1 MQRNSVLDSAFDAI
15 VTIDLAGAI
24 VEMNTAAE
32 RMFGY
37 SREEALGRELAA
49 LIVPEELRE
58 DHRRA
63 LARQPHD
70 RPSQIIGQRL
80 ELEAVRADG
89 TRFPIELSVSRI
101 DDAAGIRFTAWIRD
115 LTERRRT
122 EDALRLSEAQLRQA
136 QKMEAVGRLAG
147 GVAHDFN
154 NVLTAIFGYADLV
167 LDSLDAGDARREDVE
182 EIKRAAHRAAALTRQ
197 LLAFSRKQVMQPRQ
211 VNLNGI
217 IENLETLLLKLI
229 GQEIVLQIDAEPSL
243 WIVKADPGQIEQVLM
258 NLASNARDAMP
269 EGGRLTI
276 ATANEDLLP
285 DDAASLVG
293 IEAGR
298 FVRLTVSDTG
308 HGIPEHVRAHIF
320 EPFFTTKEQGKG
332 TGLGLST
339 VYGIVKQSGGWVY
352 LDEAP
357 GSGTSFRIYLPRVES
372 DQGPETRDPRPGTIS
387 SP

>member
-24 VEMNTAAE
+24 VELNTAAE

-101 DDAAGIRFTAWIRD
+101 DDAAGVRFTAWIRD

-285 DDAASLVG
+285 DGAASLVG

>member
-1 MQRNSVLDSAFDAI
+1 MDPVLDGAFDAI
-15 VTIDLAGAI
+15 VTMDIAGTI
-24 VEMNTAAE
+24 VGMNTAAE
-32 RMFGY
+32 RLFGC
-37 SREEALGRELAA
+37 SRDEAVGRELAG
-49 LIVPEELRE
+49 LIIPDELRA

-63 LARQPHD
+63 IARQPHD
-70 RPSQIIGQRL
+70 GPSRIVGHRL
-80 ELEAVRADG
+80 ELEALRADG

-101 DDAAGIRFTAWIRD
+101 DSPSGTRFTAWIRD

-167 LDSLDAGDARREDVE
+167 LESFDHADSRRQDME
-182 EIKRAAHRAAALTRQ
+182 EIKRAAHRAASLTRQ

-211 VNLNGI
+211 VNLNEI

-229 GQEIVLQIDAEPSL
+229 GQEIVLQIHTSPSL
-243 WIVKADPGQIEQVLM
+243 WNVRADPGQIEQVLM

-276 ATANEDLLP
+276 TTANEDLRP
-285 DDAASLVG
+285 EDATALLG
-293 IEAGR
+293 IEPGR
-298 FVRLTVSDTG
+298 FVRLTVADTG
-308 HGIPEHVRAHIF
+308 HGVPVDVRAHIF
-320 EPFFTTKEQGKG
+320 EPFFTTKDQGKG
-332 TGLGLST
+332 TGLGLAT

-357 GSGTSFRIYLPRVES
+357 PSGTSFRIYLPRV
-372 DQGPETRDPRPGTIS
+372 D
-387 SP
+387 

>member
-1 MQRNSVLDSAFDAI
+1 MLVMERDSVLDCAFDAI
-15 VTIDLAGAI
+15 VTMDGAGTI

-37 SREEALGRELAA
+37 PREEAAGRELAA
-49 LIVPEELRE
+49 LIIPEEHRA

-63 LARQPHD
+63 IARQPHD
-70 RPSQIIGQRL
+70 RPSRIIGRRL
-80 ELEAVRADG
+80 ELEALRSDG

-101 DDAAGIRFTAWIRD
+101 DSADGIRFTAWIRD
-115 LTERRRT
+115 LTERRQT
-122 EDALRLSEAQLRQA
+122 EAALRLSEAQLRQA

-167 LDSLDAGDARREDVE
+167 LESLNAADPRRQDVE
-182 EIKRAAHRAAALTRQ
+182 EIKRAAHRAAGLTRQ

-211 VNLNGI
+211 VNLNQI
-217 IENLETLLLKLI
+217 IDNLETLLLKLI
-229 GQEIVLQIDAEPSL
+229 GQEIVLEIDTAPSL
-243 WIVKADPGQIEQVLM
+243 WDVQADPGQIEQVLM

-276 ATANEDLLP
+276 ATANEDLRP
-285 DDAASLVG
+285 DDARALLG
-293 IEAGR
+293 IAPGR
-298 FVRLTVSDTG
+298 FVRLTVADTG
-308 HGIPEHVRAHIF
+308 HGVPDDVRAHIF

-332 TGLGLST
+332 TGLGLAT

-357 GSGTSFRIYLPRVES
+357 GSGTSFRIYLPRVE
-372 DQGPETRDPRPGTIS
+372 
-387 SP
+387 